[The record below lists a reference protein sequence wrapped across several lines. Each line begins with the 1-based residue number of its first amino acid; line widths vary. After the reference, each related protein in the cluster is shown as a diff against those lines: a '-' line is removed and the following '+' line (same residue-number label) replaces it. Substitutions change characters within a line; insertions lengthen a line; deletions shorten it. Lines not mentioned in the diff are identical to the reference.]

1 MTLGIGGA
9 GSKLAYKLDPQSTI
23 VNVSET
29 ELKKLPCENRILA
42 VVHAA
47 NGQLRGS
54 RKSSQIGRD
63 AFLSVKREILH
74 LISGNLVFSSTGG
87 GTGNGITASILEDLA
102 GRDNVAE
109 NDRTMFGLI
118 LPYAKL
124 EPAEFVTNTTN
135 FLQGPLSQ
143 AIDSGN
149 TGNIFLFSNQLK
161 FESRLKEDAYNQMLV
176 DSLNVFLAIPDKG
189 EALEL
194 IDGHIDYED
203 FAHFTSK
210 PYFNHFTY
218 FDYDPE
224 APFAKQFEKNLN
236 PYLLPPDTAIEAL
249 FMLEVPPK
257 TDSSFF
263 YDILQ
268 YFADNNVSPDYSV
281 VENPDIDK
289 PFLNVAV
296 LYSRKP
302 TELVEDFNRIS
313 QEHTQAKLRKS
324 LQQHVT
330 LPRLEVNL
338 ENEAKKAA
346 QDSGAA
352 DSDILEIL
360 KRLGK
365 I

>member
-1 MTLGIGGA
+1 MTLGIGGE
-9 GSKLAYKLDPQSTI
+9 GSRVACKYDPTTTI

-29 ELKKLPCENRILA
+29 ELNKIPSENRILA

-54 RKSSQIGRD
+54 RKSPQIGRD

-74 LISGNLVFSSTGG
+74 LIRGNVVFSSTGG

-102 GRDNVAE
+102 AREDVPPYE
-109 NDRTMFGLI
+109 KTLFGLI

-124 EPAEFVTNTTN
+124 EPAEFVTNTTS

-149 TGNIFLFSNQLK
+149 TGNICLFSNRLK
-161 FESRLKEDAYNQMLV
+161 FESRLAEEAYNQMLV
-176 DSLNVFLAIPDKG
+176 DSLNVFMSVPEKSD
-189 EALEL
+189 ALSL

-203 FAHFTSK
+203 FAHYTSK

-224 APFAKQFEKNLN
+224 SAFDKQFQKNLN
-236 PYLLPPDTAIEAL
+236 PYLLAPDNAIEAL
-249 FMLEVPPK
+249 FMLEVPPG
-257 TDSSFF
+257 TDASFF

-268 YFADNNVSPDYSV
+268 YFADNNVSPDYGV
-281 VENPDIDK
+281 VENPEIEK
-289 PFLNVAV
+289 PFITVSV

-302 TELVEDFNRIS
+302 TELVEDFNRVS
-313 QEHTQAKLRKS
+313 HEHTQAKLRKS
-324 LQQHVT
+324 LKQHVA

-346 QDSGAA
+346 AESGAA
-352 DSDILEIL
+352 DSDILAIL

-365 I
+365 L